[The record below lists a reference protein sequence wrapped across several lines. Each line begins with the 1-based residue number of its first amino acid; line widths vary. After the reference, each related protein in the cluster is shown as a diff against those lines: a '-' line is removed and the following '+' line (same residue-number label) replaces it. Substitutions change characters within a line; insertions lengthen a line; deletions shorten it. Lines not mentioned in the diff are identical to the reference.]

1 MTTRPMP
8 APDTPLPAP
17 WGAGDTALSE
27 AVFDAV
33 HECISVHD
41 AEMRIVRANRAVS
54 TFLGLPPEEIV
65 GRRCHELFHHSD
77 APIPGCPHL
86 ATLRTGA
93 VCRFEYRDAR
103 TGTPLL
109 VSTAPLRDEAGSIIG
124 SVHVAHD
131 VSSIKRTE
139 QELRE
144 SEERFRTVFENA
156 NDGILLLDEQGTI
169 LELNELS
176 AARLGYTREELRGT
190 SVREIDDP
198 AFAPFVRERVMQ
210 ILRDGSGVFTSAHRR
225 RDGSTL
231 PVEISARSVQ
241 LGGRRQ
247 ILSVIRDVT
256 EHQAA
261 EAALRRFAAQVEEAN
276 RLKDLFL
283 DILSH
288 DLANSAALIGNV
300 ADLIARESA
309 AAADPKIELI
319 RRNAAKLL
327 ATIRDAAVY
336 ARVAQADAFELS
348 PHDLTALLAGTV
360 NRLAP
365 RFEERRMTVRFVPAF
380 EAPARLH
387 PLVEHVFEN
396 LLANAAKYAP
406 EGSTVTIDVAPESG
420 AWVVSVADQGAGIPD
435 EAKEAVFERFRRLD
449 KAGVKGSGLGLAI
462 ARRIV
467 DIHRGRLWVEDAP
480 GGGAVFRVRLP
491 SG

>member
-1 MTTRPMP
+1 VGGR
-8 APDTPLPAP
+8 
-17 WGAGDTALSE
+17 ALSE
-27 AVFDAV
+27 DVFDAV
-33 HECISVHD
+33 RECISVHD
-41 AEMRIVRANRAVS
+41 GDMRIVRANRALS
-54 TFLGLPPEEIV
+54 RFLGLPPEQII

-77 APIPGCPHL
+77 TPIPGCPHL
-86 ATLRTGA
+86 ATMRTGA
-93 VCRFEYRDAR
+93 TGTCECQDAR

-109 VSTAPLRDEAGSIIG
+109 VSTSPILDGDGTVVG

-131 VSSIKRTE
+131 VSSLKRTE

-144 SEERFRTVFENA
+144 SEERFRTVFDNA

-176 AARLGYTREELRGT
+176 AERLGYTRDELRGT

-198 AFAPFVRERVMQ
+198 AFAPFVRDRVTQ
-210 ILRDGSGVFTSAHRR
+210 VLRDGSGVFCSAHRR
-225 RDGSTL
+225 RDGSSL
-231 PVEISARSVQ
+231 PVEISARTVQ

-247 ILSVIRDVT
+247 ILSVVRDVT
-256 EHQAA
+256 EHQAT
-261 EAALRRFAAQVEEAN
+261 EAALRRYAAEVEEAN

-300 ADLIARESA
+300 ADLIARETP

-319 RRNAAKLL
+319 RRHATKLL
-327 ATIRDAAVY
+327 GTIRDASVY

-348 PHDLTALLAGTV
+348 GHDLTALLAGV
-360 NRLAP
+360 INRLAP
-365 RFEERRMTVRFVPAF
+365 RFEERTMTVRFTPAF
-380 EAPARLH
+380 EAPALVH

-406 EGSTVTIDVAPESG
+406 EGSTVAIDIAAEG
-420 AWVVSVADQGAGIPD
+420 GDWVVSVADQGSGIPD
-435 EAKEAVFERFRRLD
+435 GAKEEIFERFRRIE
-449 KAGVKGSGLGLAI
+449 KGGVKGSGLGLAI

-491 SG
+491 GG